1 MTYNRRNIL
10 KAFRFGV
17 FFRVFLLTG
26 TVCLFAWL
34 LFYSFDF
41 VFTAV
46 AGVIIIAALV
56 WNLIRYVEQ
65 THTELARFLD
75 TIRYGDFS
83 SSFSG
88 KKQGKGFDE
97 LHDVFSTI
105 TEQFKQER
113 AEKQYTIRF
122 LETVVQHIGI
132 GLITFNH
139 RGEVS
144 LINNTAKRML
154 DLPALPNVNG
164 IKRVDEKLY
173 RVLVRLQNGNRTV
186 VRFQRDH
193 EQMHWALYATEFVK
207 RGEQNKIVSFQNIST
222 ELEEKEMEA
231 WQNLT
236 EVLAHEIMNSITP
249 IASLSQTVHMLVS
262 GNIRTENGRH
272 TIDGETLQ
280 DVKDALQTI
289 QKRSQGLMRF
299 VNSYRDFTR
308 IPEPEPEKVHVQELF
323 HRVLHLMR
331 GEFDKQQVRVELD
344 VEPETLS
351 VTADPQL
358 IEQVLINL
366 TKNALRALEHSSE
379 PAITYKA
386 GITRNGRIDLMII
399 DNGPGIRK
407 AALEKIFIPFYT
419 VGSGSGTKGSG
430 IGLSLSR
437 QIMRSHNGTLTVQS
451 AEGGGTTFILRF

>member
-1 MTYNRRNIL
+1 
-10 KAFRFGV
+10 
-17 FFRVFLLTG
+17 
-26 TVCLFAWL
+26 
-34 LFYSFDF
+34 
-41 VFTAV
+41 
-46 AGVIIIAALV
+46 
-56 WNLIRYVEQ
+56 
-65 THTELARFLD
+65 
-75 TIRYGDFS
+75 
-83 SSFSG
+83 
-88 KKQGKGFDE
+88 
-97 LHDVFSTI
+97 
-105 TEQFKQER
+105 
-113 AEKQYTIRF
+113 
-122 LETVVQHIGI
+122 
-132 GLITFNH
+132 
-139 RGEVS
+139 
-144 LINNTAKRML
+144 ML

-164 IKRVDEKLY
+164 VKQIDEKLY

-186 VRFQRDH
+186 VRFQKDH
-193 EQMHWALYATEFVK
+193 EQMHWALYATEFIK

-262 GNIRTENGRH
+262 DNIRTENGRH

-308 IPEPEPEKVHVQELF
+308 IPEPEPEQVQVKELF
-323 HRVLHLMR
+323 HRVFHLMR
-331 GEFDKQQVRVELD
+331 GEFGKQQVRVELD

-379 PAITYKA
+379 PAITYKG

-407 AALEKIFIPFYT
+407 TALDKIFIPFYT
-419 VGSGSGTKGSG
+419 VGSGTKGSG

-451 AEGGGTTFILRF
+451 TEDGGTTFILRF